1 MVFSVSLEGIFCV
14 FDSNNKE
21 SGGRKCKIVVDNG
34 GKKWGKG
41 LSPI

>member
-1 MVFSVSLEGIFCV
+1 MEPTVSGKGFFCV
-14 FDSNNKE
+14 LDSENDN
-21 SGGRKCKIVVDNG
+21 SGGRKCNIVVDNG